1 MSQGSKYH
9 DSFDAEK
16 ADRFNRFVSGV
27 MQDKKI
33 PGLAVTLVKGD
44 EIVFS
49 RGYGYRDLEKSL
61 PASEN
66 TLFGVGSVS
75 KSFTGV
81 AMLQLAEKGKLKLDD
96 PVTKYIDDYRVDEY
110 AKDTTISHML
120 SHASGFPTLNA
131 AEIMLMREVGKDS
144 TYIPMADRRDFFDL
158 INSAAAERVA
168 KPGKAFFYWNE
179 GYTILG
185 YILEKITGK
194 SFVEYME
201 ENVLRPLGMNRS
213 TYDNSSLFKDN
224 DVARAYYFSD
234 SGEREPLDNISHSL
248 MDACGGVIS
257 SSHELS
263 IYLRMWM
270 GSQKFNNGVL
280 TGKSIAEG
288 IKPRIKT
295 SRLGEEVDAGYGYGW
310 ANSNSFAGHNIIAH
324 SGSSGVSAAHL
335 AFVPEFNVGVAV
347 TSNRGDCP
355 TGQIGAFALMLL
367 AKGIKEAE
375 ALPYVKNAEIRK
387 TLKGSYEDFRGFTK
401 AEVFDGSDGILNL
414 RFESDE
420 MRYTVPLI
428 TENGRVYTVIDDI
441 RMPVEIKHRQDG
453 KLELLLERHRL
464 VRK

>member
-9 DSFDAEK
+9 DSFGAEK

-27 MQDKKI
+27 MQDRKI

-61 PASEN
+61 PASDN

-81 AMLQLAEKGKLKLDD
+81 AILQLAEKGKLKLDD
-96 PVTKYIDDYRVDEY
+96 PVTKYLDDYRVDEY
-110 AKDTTISHML
+110 AKETTISHML

-131 AEIMLMREVGKDS
+131 AEILLMREIGRDS

-158 INSAAAERVA
+158 VNSAAGERMA

-179 GYTILG
+179 GYTVLG
-185 YILEKITGK
+185 YIVEKITGK
-194 SFVEYME
+194 SFVDYMR
-201 ENVLRPLGMNRS
+201 ENVLKPLGMDRS
-213 TYDNSSLFKDN
+213 TYDKEAVLRDSDA
-224 DVARAYYFSD
+224 ARAYYFNELE
-234 SGEREPLDNISHSL
+234 EREPVDNISHPL
-248 MDACGGVIS
+248 VDACGGVIS

-263 IYLRMWM
+263 LYLRMWM
-270 GSQKFNNGVL
+270 GSPKINNGVL
-280 TGKSIAEG
+280 SAKSIAEG

-295 SRLGEEVDAGYGYGW
+295 SRLGEAVEAGYGYGW
-310 ANSNSFAGHNIIAH
+310 ANSNGLAGHNIITH
-324 SGSSGVSAAHL
+324 SGSTGVSAAHL
-335 AFVPEFNVGVAV
+335 AFVPEFNIGVAV

-355 TGQIGAFALMLL
+355 TGQIGAYALMLL

-375 ALPYVKNAEIRK
+375 ALPYVRNAKLRK
-387 TLKGSYEDFRGFTK
+387 MLKGRYDDFRGFTK
-401 AEVFDGSDGILNL
+401 AEVFDGSDGLLNL

-420 MRYTVPLI
+420 MKYTVPLI
-428 TENGRVYTVIDDI
+428 VENGSVYTVSEDI
-441 RMPVEIKHRQDG
+441 RMPVEIKHREDG
-453 KLELLLERHRL
+453 GLELLLERHRL